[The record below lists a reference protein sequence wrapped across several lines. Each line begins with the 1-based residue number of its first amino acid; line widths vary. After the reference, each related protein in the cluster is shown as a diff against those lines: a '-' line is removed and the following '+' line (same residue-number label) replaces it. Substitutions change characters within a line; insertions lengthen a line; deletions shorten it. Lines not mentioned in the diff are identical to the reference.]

1 METECGRVSTRPVVL
16 TSLIFLF
23 LTASSFAQTWKSTST
38 QAVGPALANAVSQG
52 LLPDATPI
60 QVNVGLQIQ
69 NRAALVS
76 YVHHITTPG
85 DALYGQELEP
95 ADFVA
100 KYSPSSAQVQNVVS
114 YLSANGFKDVAVE
127 PNKLIVSAD
136 GNAAAVRKGQPR
148 CRRPRRVGHGHA
160 IFHRPRQ
167 VSFNSLH
174 LHHHVVD

>member
-60 QVNVGLQIQ
+60 HVNVGLQIQ

-114 YLSANGFKDVAVE
+114 YLSANGFKNVTVE

-136 GNAAAVRKGQPR
+136 GNAAAVRK
-148 CRRPRRVGHGHA
+148 A
-160 IFHRPRQ
+160 
-167 VSFNSLH
+167 FNTQLGAFKVNGA
-174 LHHHVVD
+174 LGLR